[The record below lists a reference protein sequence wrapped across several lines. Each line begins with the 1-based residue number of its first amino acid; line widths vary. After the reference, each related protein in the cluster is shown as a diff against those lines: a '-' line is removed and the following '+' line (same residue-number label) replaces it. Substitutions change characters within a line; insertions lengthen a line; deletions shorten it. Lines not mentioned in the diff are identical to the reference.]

1 MSRMI
6 RLGLVC
12 GLLSLFLVGGFLLAF
27 AHEGP
32 SDPYLAT
39 QTGAIES
46 VASQVA
52 GREVAL
58 ERTGADS
65 LGFSDYRDSATGDIY
80 IVDDK
85 SGQVVFYGSITA
97 SDRSAQG
104 GAAGEAKYLTD
115 GQVRRIAL
123 ELASE
128 RFPRWLGHN
137 LIVEYRSEGIRTDGS
152 EHKTIRCTFKE
163 YRYGLPTCNF
173 LELTLNAET
182 GELIGFLQSDGPIE
196 LDMSRAAMSDRDAI
210 EVVAKAAHMPVH
222 TVKESERMVW
232 RAPSTRE
239 PHLVLRVVL
248 ETGDQYFGARA
259 EGFVDLHTGELL
271 SLGM

>member
-1 MSRMI
+1 MSRTF
-6 RLGLVC
+6 RVGLMC
-12 GLLSLFLVGGFLLAF
+12 GLASLFLVWGLLLAF
-27 AHEGP
+27 ARDDSPPVDQASE
-32 SDPYLAT
+32 T
-39 QTGAIES
+39 RAI
-46 VASQVA
+46 QVA
-52 GREVAL
+52 VSQMVGRDVAL
-58 ERTGADS
+58 EWTGADS
-65 LGFSDYRDSATGDIY
+65 LGFSEYRDKATGDIC

-85 SGQVVFYGSITA
+85 SGQVVVYASITA
-97 SDRSAQG
+97 SGKSAQEG
-104 GAAGEAKYLTD
+104 VVGEAECLTTE
-115 GQVRRIAL
+115 QVRRIAL
-123 ELASE
+123 ELASD

-196 LDMSRAAMSDRDAI
+196 LDMSRTAMSDRDAI

-248 ETGDQYFGARA
+248 ETGDQYFGAKA

-271 SLGM
+271 GLGM